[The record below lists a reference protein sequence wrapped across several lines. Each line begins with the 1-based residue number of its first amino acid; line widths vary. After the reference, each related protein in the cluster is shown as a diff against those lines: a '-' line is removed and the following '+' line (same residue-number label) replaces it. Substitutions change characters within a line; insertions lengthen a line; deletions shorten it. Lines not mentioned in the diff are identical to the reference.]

1 MNNDYIAIYR
11 KWVYKFLL
19 SISLR
24 LVRKVSVEEIFTFYY
39 LFAHLM
45 KFMIIYNIVIILKD
59 AAKHVYE

>member
-11 KWVYKFLL
+11 KWVYKFLS

-45 KFMIIYNIVIILKD
+45 KFMIIYNILIILKD